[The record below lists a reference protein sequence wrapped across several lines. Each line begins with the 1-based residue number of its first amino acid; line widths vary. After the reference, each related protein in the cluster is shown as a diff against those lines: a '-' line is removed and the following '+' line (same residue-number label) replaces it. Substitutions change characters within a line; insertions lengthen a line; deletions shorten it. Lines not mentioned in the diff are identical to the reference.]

1 MIAVQ
6 LFYGDQEPV
15 FVVDTAAYPVRR
27 GRVSS
32 YVEPADKYYRGHP
45 ESAGYYRGNS
55 RSRYSD
61 YYGGETRR
69 TDYGAYAV
77 GDRYSND
84 YYRRSS
90 PGRYY
95 DTDAYSDSYTTPGAY
110 YPAAAPAYAP
120 THTPYEYDATFY
132 DSRPNEYYEYRK
144 PSTVVLKVP
153 ICCESCSEEAKNA
166 LFELKGVRSV
176 YCDVRKEMIT
186 VTGTAAPAD
195 VLQVVRK
202 LHKKSRFWG
211 DDDY

>member
-1 MIAVQ
+1 MMSANE
-6 LFYGDQEPV
+6 LFYGDREPV

-32 YVEPADKYYRGHP
+32 YVDPADKYYGGREEYG
-45 ESAGYYRGNS
+45 GYYSRPASRG
-55 RSRYSD
+55 RYSD

-69 TDYGAYAV
+69 PDYGGAYTD
-77 GDRYSND
+77 GDRFSYD
-84 YYRRSS
+84 YYRRTS
-90 PGRYY
+90 PSR
-95 DTDAYSDSYTTPGAY
+95 YSDIESYGDSYAPGAF
-110 YPAAAPAYAP
+110 YAP
-120 THTPYEYDATFY
+120 TARATNTPYDYETYY

-153 ICCESCSEEAKNA
+153 ICCESCSEEARNA
-166 LFELKGVRSV
+166 LFELRGVRSV

-211 DDDY
+211 DNDY